1 MAEKIYTI
9 PVNDAFNSGCECPL
23 CRLYTDLERDSI
35 DFSMGPSYMEDDNRE
50 LTDKMWFCPTHVRML
65 YGEKNRL
72 GLALMMN
79 THMNKAITDL
89 REAAG
94 KGHAA
99 KSGLFS
105 RGKGDKSAV
114 GSYIE
119 ELENSCF
126 ICDRIGKIF
135 PRYIDTIFHMWKN
148 DKEFHQKFMES
159 KGFCIKHYG
168 ILFDMAPEK
177 LSKAQCDEFTEA
189 LNKVFFDNIER
200 VDGDVSWF
208 IDKYDYRYKD
218 APWKNSKDAL
228 PRGIIKTSHTIVE

>member
-1 MAEKIYTI
+1 
-9 PVNDAFNSGCECPL
+9 
-23 CRLYTDLERDSI
+23 
-35 DFSMGPSYMEDDNRE
+35 
-50 LTDKMWFCPTHVRML
+50 
-65 YGEKNRL
+65 
-72 GLALMMN
+72 
-79 THMNKAITDL
+79 
-89 REAAG
+89 
-94 KGHAA
+94 
-99 KSGLFS
+99 
-105 RGKGDKSAV
+105 
-114 GSYIE
+114 
-119 ELENSCF
+119 
-126 ICDRIGKIF
+126 
-135 PRYIDTIFHMWKN
+135 MWKN